1 MTKRLKIPALLTL
14 SFVLTFLSMFAFG
27 TSTRIEKMKFVIPLA
42 TLAIIEDD
50 TLKVQSGT
58 KQKTDTIIK
67 PEKEVDTIHAGT
79 HEATYYNTKPHPKV
93 HRSYPTAAYNFAPY
107 GATLIVTNKRNMKSC
122 IVIVTDRMGR
132 KGRNID
138 LSLSAFGLIADH
150 ATGRVNVDVKIL
162 D

>member
-1 MTKRLKIPALLTL
+1 MTNRKLKIPALLTL
-14 SFVLTFLSMFAFG
+14 SFVLTFLSMFALA
-27 TSTRIEKMKFVIPLA
+27 TPTKIENKCVIPLS
-42 TLAIIEDD
+42 ISEDD
-50 TLKVQSGT
+50 TLKVQNTT

>member
-1 MTKRLKIPALLTL
+1 MTNRKLKIPALLTL
-14 SFVLTFLSMFAFG
+14 SFVLTFLSMFALA
-27 TSTRIEKMKFVIPLA
+27 TPTKRENKRVIPLS
-42 TLAIIEDD
+42 ISEDD
-50 TLKVQSGT
+50 TLKVQNTT

>member
-14 SFVLTFLSMFAFG
+14 SFVLTFLSMFALA
-27 TSTRIEKMKFVIPLA
+27 TPTKRENKCVIPLS
-42 TLAIIEDD
+42 ISEDD
-50 TLKVQSGT
+50 TLKVQNTT

-107 GATLIVTNKRNMKSC
+107 GATLIVTNKRNKKSC

>member
-1 MTKRLKIPALLTL
+1 MTNRKLKIPALLTL
-14 SFVLTFLSMFAFG
+14 SFVLTFLSMFALA
-27 TSTRIEKMKFVIPLA
+27 TPTKRENKCVIPLS
-42 TLAIIEDD
+42 ISEDD
-50 TLKVQSGT
+50 TLKVQNTT

>member
-1 MTKRLKIPALLTL
+1 MTNRKLKIPALLTL
-14 SFVLTFLSMFAFG
+14 SFVLTFLSMFALA
-27 TSTRIEKMKFVIPLA
+27 TPTKRENKYVIPLS
-42 TLAIIEDD
+42 ISEDD
-50 TLKVQSGT
+50 TLKVQNTT

>member
-1 MTKRLKIPALLTL
+1 
-14 SFVLTFLSMFAFG
+14 
-27 TSTRIEKMKFVIPLA
+27 
-42 TLAIIEDD
+42 
-50 TLKVQSGT
+50 
-58 KQKTDTIIK
+58 
-67 PEKEVDTIHAGT
+67 
-79 HEATYYNTKPHPKV
+79 
-93 HRSYPTAAYNFAPY
+93 
-107 GATLIVTNKRNMKSC
+107 MKSC

>member
-1 MTKRLKIPALLTL
+1 MTNRKLKISAVLTL
-14 SFVLTFLSMFAFG
+14 SFVLTFLSMFALA
-27 TSTRIEKMKFVIPLA
+27 TPTKRENKCVIPLS
-42 TLAIIEDD
+42 ISEDD
-50 TLKVQSGT
+50 TLKVQNTT

>member
-1 MTKRLKIPALLTL
+1 MTNRKLKIPALLTL
-14 SFVLTFLSMFAFG
+14 SFVLIFLSMFALA
-27 TSTRIEKMKFVIPLA
+27 TPTKIENKCVIPLY
-42 TLAIIEDD
+42 TSEDD
-50 TLKVQSGT
+50 TLKVQNGT

-67 PEKEVDTIHAGT
+67 VDTIHAGT

-150 ATGRVNVDVKIL
+150 ATRRVNVVVKIL

>member
-1 MTKRLKIPALLTL
+1 MTNRKLKIPALLTL
-14 SFVLTFLSMFAFG
+14 SFVLTFLSMFALA
-27 TSTRIEKMKFVIPLA
+27 TPTKREKKCVIPLS
-42 TLAIIEDD
+42 ISEDD
-50 TLKVQSGT
+50 TLKVQNTT